1 MSGES
6 RWLVTGAGG
15 QLGRSLLTA
24 LRGAGLEAYG
34 RTRAELD
41 VTDPDAVKR
50 CLGELGPHV
59 VANCAA
65 FTRVDECEER
75 ADLAEEVNAGGPRV
89 LAEACGR
96 SALLLHVSTE
106 YVFAGDG
113 VGPIPEEAAPDPRCA
128 YGAGKLAG
136 ERAVRDSGC
145 DHLIVRTQWLF
156 GPGPNFA
163 RTILAAARGGGLRVV
178 EDQWGR
184 PTWTGA
190 LAPALVRAVAA
201 GAHGTLHLACDGVCS
216 WYDFAREIVA
226 EGARR
231 GWLEEVSVTPV
242 STAEFPRP
250 ARRPPNGVLDLT
262 RARRLGLELGHWR
275 DALAAYFDQ
284 EEQGNA

>member
-1 MSGES
+1 
-6 RWLVTGAGG
+6 VTGAGG
-15 QLGRSLLTA
+15 QLGCSLLAA
-24 LRGAGLEAYG
+24 LRGAGHEAHG

-41 VTDPDAVKR
+41 VTDPDRVKR
-50 CLGELGPHV
+50 CLEELDPHV

-75 ADLAEEVNAGGPRV
+75 AELADRVNAGGPRV
-89 LAEACGR
+89 LAEACRGR
-96 SALLLHVSTE
+96 ALLVHVSTE
-106 YVFAGDG
+106 YVFAGESA
-113 VGPIPEEAAPDPRCA
+113 GPIPEEADPGPRCA
-128 YGAGKLAG
+128 YGVGKLAG
-136 ERAVRDSGC
+136 ERAVRDSGG

-163 RTILAAARGGGLRVV
+163 RTILRAAQDGRALRVV

-184 PTWTGA
+184 PTWTGV

-201 GAHGTLHLACDGVCS
+201 GARGTLHLACDGVCS

-231 GWLEEVSVTPV
+231 GWLEDVPVTPV

-250 ARRPPNGVLDLT
+250 ARRPANGVLDLT